1 MHIAL
6 YRQFIVEVIK
16 MNKLGIYALKFASA
30 FAAVAVSLNVMAIN
44 PICHFIFHDAKVPE
58 ELYKL
63 KDK

>member
-1 MHIAL
+1 
-6 YRQFIVEVIK
+6 

-44 PICHFIFHDAKVPE
+44 PICHFIFHDAKIPE

-63 KDK
+63 RNK